1 MRGTTFSVEI
11 CSSNPWQNLAISS
24 KVFGSA
30 GMSSRKWQR
39 SSWEFSLINAAI
51 LPDLAARSSY
61 TNINY
66 EHYGFY
72 HDQNKKITWN
82 KISVEKWREKKER
95 YFSHYVQSTRHT
107 MDMKKL
113 DTFWRCRL
121 GQPENKKG
129 RGDKTENITNEFSK

>member
-30 GMSSRKWQR
+30 GMSSRKRQR

-72 HDQNKKITWN
+72 HDQNKKISGI
-82 KISVEKWREKKER
+82 KISVEKWRGKKKKEIF
-95 YFSHYVQSTRHT
+95 FSLCPKYKAHHGYEEAGHLL
-107 MDMKKL
+107 KL
-113 DTFWRCRL
+113 
-121 GQPENKKG
+121 
-129 RGDKTENITNEFSK
+129 